1 MPPLVKWRQKH
12 LKTWT
17 FSSLSLNPTFI
28 RHLFFSVFLL
38 FEHAL
43 KKDYRVTKVHHRKPL
58 VLLYPLCCQQLI
70 KKEVKTISEQKH
82 PNVFGI
88 KELLKTDN
96 TENLVAIP
104 KKMTVR
110 TPRKNW
116 KIFQIQ
122 TKKLMDKWWTIAY
135 ID

>member
-1 MPPLVKWRQKH
+1 MYL
-12 LKTWT
+12 
-17 FSSLSLNPTFI
+17 LSI
-28 RHLFFSVFLL
+28 
-38 FEHAL
+38 AL
-43 KKDYRVTKVHHRKPL
+43 PL
-58 VLLYPLCCQQLI
+58 VLSTTH

-110 TPRKNW
+110 NPRKN
-116 KIFQIQ
+116 
-122 TKKLMDKWWTIAY
+122 
-135 ID
+135 

>member
-1 MPPLVKWRQKH
+1 MPISKIIISRVAITCKVGAKAPENLDI
-12 LKTWT
+12 
-17 FSSLSLNPTFI
+17 FSPSLNPTFI

-43 KKDYRVTKVHHRKPL
+43 KKDYRVTKGHHRKPL

-82 PNVFGI
+82 PNIFGI

-110 TPRKNW
+110 HPRKN
-116 KIFQIQ
+116 
-122 TKKLMDKWWTIAY
+122 
-135 ID
+135 